1 VNRSGVIRDILQS
14 QWASLKELMSGE
26 GWPGKIGK
34 VKTGTPAA
42 SEKSAYSELQLLRI
56 VQAFLEHFSSILKAL
71 LKKRIS

>member
-1 VNRSGVIRDILQS
+1 
-14 QWASLKELMSGE
+14 MSGE